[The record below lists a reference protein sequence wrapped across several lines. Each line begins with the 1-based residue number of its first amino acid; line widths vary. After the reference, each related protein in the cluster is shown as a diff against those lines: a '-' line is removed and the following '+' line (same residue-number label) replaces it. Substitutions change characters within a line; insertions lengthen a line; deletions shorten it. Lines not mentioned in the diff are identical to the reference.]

1 MKNKII
7 GPKMNIP
14 WEDRPKDC
22 PSPLW
27 RYSKNPIIDR
37 NPIKGV
43 SRIFNS
49 ALLPYEDGYIGV
61 FRGDTFTT
69 IPYLYLGR
77 SKDGIHFE
85 FDEKPIEIF
94 DENGNLMKF
103 DYAYDPRLIEIEGT
117 YYVSFCTHMHG
128 PTVAVIKTNDFKKFT
143 FVSIPLLPFNRNG
156 VFFPRRIN
164 GDYLLL
170 SRPSDNGHTPFGDI
184 FLSRSKDMIDWGR
197 HSHIM
202 EAGYEWWCGLKVG
215 AGCNPIETNLG
226 WLCFVHGTTRTCNG
240 YVYSIGAIILD
251 RDDPSKVL
259 YRCSPYLLTPE
270 MEYETN
276 GFVPNVCFPTC
287 ALADS
292 ETGRIAIYAGAAD
305 TYVELLFT
313 DIDTVLD
320 YIMKNSR

>member
-7 GPKMNIP
+7 GPKINIP
-14 WEDRPKDC
+14 WEDRSKDSI
-22 PSPLW
+22 SPIW
-27 RYSKNPIIDR
+27 RYSQNPIIKR
-37 NPIKGV
+37 NPIKDV
-43 SRIFNS
+43 ARVFNS
-49 ALLPYEDGYIGV
+49 AVLPYKDGYIGV

-69 IPYLYLGR
+69 IPFLFLGR

-94 DENGNLMKF
+94 DEKGNLMKF
-103 DYAYDPRLIEIEGT
+103 DYCYDPRLIEIEET
-117 YYVSFCTHMHG
+117 YFVSFCTHMYG

-170 SRPSDNGHTPFGDI
+170 SRPSDNGHTAFGDI

-197 HSHIM
+197 HSHIL
-202 EAGYEWWCGLKVG
+202 EAGYEWWCGTKVG

-226 WLCFVHGTTRTCNG
+226 WLCFIHGTTKTCNG
-240 YVYSIGAIILD
+240 FVYSIGAMILD

-270 MEYETN
+270 EDYETN

-292 ETGRIAIYAGAAD
+292 ETGRICIYAGAAD

-320 YIMKNSR
+320 YIVKNAR

>member
-1 MKNKII
+1 MKNQII

-14 WEDRPKDC
+14 WEDKPKDC
-22 PSPLW
+22 SSPVW
-27 RYSKNPIIDR
+27 RYSKNPIIKR
-37 NPIKGV
+37 NPIKNV
-43 SRIFNS
+43 ARIFNS
-49 ALLPYEDGYIGV
+49 AVLPYEGGFIGV

-69 IPYLYLGR
+69 IPFLFLGR
-77 SKDGIHFE
+77 SKDGINFE
-85 FDEKPIEIF
+85 FDEKPIDIF
-94 DENGNLMKF
+94 DKKGNIMKF
-103 DYAYDPRLIEIEGT
+103 DYCYDPRLIEIEGT
-117 YYVSFCTHMHG
+117 YYVSFCTHMFG
-128 PTVAVIKTNDFKKFT
+128 PTIAVIKTQDFKKFE
-143 FVSIPLLPFNRNG
+143 FVSIPVLPCNRNG

-202 EAGYEWWCGLKVG
+202 SPGYEWWCGTKVG

-226 WLCFVHGTTRTCNG
+226 WLCFVHGTTCTCNG
-240 YVYSIGAIILD
+240 FVYSIGAIILD
-251 RDDPSKVL
+251 KDDPSKVL

-270 MEYETN
+270 MDYETN

-320 YIMKNSR
+320 YIVKNAR

>member
-7 GPKMNIP
+7 GQKINIP
-14 WEDRPKDC
+14 WEDKPANC
-22 PSPLW
+22 PSPIW
-27 RYSKNPIIDR
+27 RYSKNPIIKR
-37 NPIKGV
+37 NPIKDV
-43 SRIFNS
+43 ARVFNS
-49 ALLPYEDGYIGV
+49 AVLPYKDGFIGV

-69 IPYLYLGR
+69 IPFLFLGR
-77 SKDGIHFE
+77 SKDGIRFE

-94 DENGNLMKF
+94 DEKGNLMKF
-103 DYAYDPRLIEIEGT
+103 DYCYDPRLIEIEGT
-117 YYVSFCTHMHG
+117 YFVSFCTHMYG
-128 PTVAVIKTNDFKKFT
+128 PTVAVIKTLDFKKFT

-156 VFFPRRIN
+156 VFFPKRIN

-170 SRPSDNGHTPFGDI
+170 SRPSDNGHTAFGDI

-197 HSHIM
+197 HSHIL
-202 EAGYEWWCGLKVG
+202 EAGYEWWCGTKVG

-226 WLCFVHGTTRTCNG
+226 WLCFIHGTTKTCNG
-240 YVYSIGAIILD
+240 FVYSIGAIILD
-251 RDDPSKVL
+251 KDDPSNVL

-270 MEYETN
+270 EDYETN

-320 YIMKNSR
+320 YIVKNAR

>member
-14 WEDRPKDC
+14 WEDRPANC
-22 PSPLW
+22 PTPIW
-27 RYSKNPIIDR
+27 RYSKNPIIKR
-37 NPIKGV
+37 NPVKNV
-43 SRIFNS
+43 ARIFNS
-49 ALLPYEDGYIGV
+49 AVLPYEGGYIGV

-69 IPYLYLGR
+69 IPSLFLGR
-77 SKDGIHFE
+77 SKDGINFE
-85 FDEKPIEIF
+85 FDEKPIDIL
-94 DENGNLMKF
+94 DKNGKIMKF
-103 DYAYDPRLIEIEGT
+103 DYCYDPRLIEIEGT
-117 YYVSFCTHMHG
+117 YYVSFCTHMFG
-128 PTVAVIKTNDFKKFT
+128 PTVAVVKTHDFKKFE
-143 FVSIPLLPFNRNG
+143 FVSIPVLPCNRNG

-170 SRPSDNGHTPFGDI
+170 SRPSDLGHTPFGDI

-197 HSHIM
+197 HAHIM
-202 EAGYEWWCGLKVG
+202 SPGYEWWCGTKVG

-226 WLCFVHGTTRTCNG
+226 WLCFVHGTTNTCNG
-240 YVYSIGAIILD
+240 FVYSIGAIILD

-259 YRCSPYLLTPE
+259 YRCSPFLLTPE
-270 MEYETN
+270 EDYETN

-320 YIMKNSR
+320 YIVKNAR

>member
-7 GPKMNIP
+7 GPKINIP
-14 WEDRPKDC
+14 WEEKPVGC
-22 PSPLW
+22 PSPIW
-27 RYSKNPIIDR
+27 RYSKNPIIKR
-37 NPIKGV
+37 NPIKDV
-43 SRIFNS
+43 ARVFNS
-49 ALLPYEDGYIGV
+49 AVLPFGNGFIGV

-69 IPYLYLGR
+69 IPFLFLGR

-94 DENGNLMKF
+94 DEKGNLMKF

-117 YYVSFCTHMHG
+117 YYVSFCTHMYG
-128 PTVAVIKTNDFKKFT
+128 PTVAVIKTSNFKKFT

-156 VFFPRRIN
+156 VFFPKRIN

-170 SRPSDNGHTPFGDI
+170 SRPSDNGHTAFGDI

-197 HSHIM
+197 HEHIL
-202 EAGYEWWCGLKVG
+202 ESGYEWWCGTKVG

-226 WLCFVHGTTRTCNG
+226 WLCFIHGATKTCNG
-240 YVYSIGAIILD
+240 FVYSIGAMILD
-251 RDDPSKVL
+251 KDDPSKVL

-270 MEYETN
+270 EDYETN

-292 ETGRIAIYAGAAD
+292 ETGRICIYAGAAD

-320 YIMKNSR
+320 FIVKNAR